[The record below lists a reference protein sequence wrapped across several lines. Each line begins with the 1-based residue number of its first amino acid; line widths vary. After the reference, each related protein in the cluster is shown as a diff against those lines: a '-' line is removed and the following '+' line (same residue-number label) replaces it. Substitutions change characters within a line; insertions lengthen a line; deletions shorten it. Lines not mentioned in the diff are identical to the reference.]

1 MSLSLLLVEDNEDIL
16 ANLYAFLEPMGYV
29 LDCARNG
36 KAGLQMA
43 LEHDFDCIVLDVML
57 PGLDGVSLCRRL
69 RQEHKCATP
78 VIMLTARDAVAD
90 RVTGLEAGADDYLVK
105 PFAFRELEARIRALL
120 RRGRMQSATGVD
132 RGGLW
137 ACADLT
143 LNDEEHWAA
152 RQGRRLRLS
161 PTGFRILKELMRVAP
176 GLVRRQHLEQ
186 LLWGDEP
193 PEGSAL
199 RTHIHELRR
208 ELDKPFGL
216 PLLHTVPHVGYRLSP
231 DPAEGG
237 APDVVADIAPD
248 VAADVAADVAPDF
261 AASAASNA
269 AVREASSGPAN
280 PSSAC
285 TDKDVG

>member
-1 MSLSLLLVEDNEDIL
+1 MPCALLLVEDNEDIL
-16 ANLYAFLEPMGYV
+16 ANLYAFFEPMGYV

-36 KAGLQMA
+36 RAGLQMA

-120 RRGRMQSATGVD
+120 RRGRLQSATGMD

-137 ACADLT
+137 TCADLT
-143 LNDEEHWAA
+143 LNEEEHWAA

-161 PTGFRILKELMRVAP
+161 PTGFRILKELLRVAP

-231 DPAEGG
+231 DLSL
-237 APDVVADIAPD
+237 IHI
-248 VAADVAADVAPDF
+248 
-261 AASAASNA
+261 
-269 AVREASSGPAN
+269 
-280 PSSAC
+280 
-285 TDKDVG
+285 

>member
-1 MSLSLLLVEDNEDIL
+1 MSCALLLVEDNEDIL
-16 ANLYAFLEPMGYV
+16 ANLYAFFEPMGYV

-36 KAGLQMA
+36 RAGLQMA

-120 RRGRMQSATGVD
+120 RRGRMQSVTGVD

-137 ACADLT
+137 TCADLT
-143 LNDEEHWAA
+143 LNDDEHWAE

-161 PTGFRILKELMRVAP
+161 PTGFRILKELLRVAP

-237 APDVVADIAPD
+237 APDVVADIAADVASDVAPD
-248 VAADVAADVAPDF
+248 VAADVVV
-261 AASAASNA
+261 N
-269 AVREASSGPAN
+269 EASPSPAN
-280 PSSAC
+280 PASAS

>member
-1 MSLSLLLVEDNEDIL
+1 MPLSLLLVEDNEDIL
-16 ANLYAFLEPMGYV
+16 ANLYAFFEPMGYV

-186 LLWGDEP
+186 VLWGDEP

-237 APDVVADIAPD
+237 APDVVADVAPD

-261 AASAASNA
+261 AASAAASA
-269 AVREASSGPAN
+269 AAREASSGPAN

>member
-1 MSLSLLLVEDNEDIL
+1 MPIALLLIEDNEDIL
-16 ANLYAFLEPMGYV
+16 ANLYAFLEPMGYE

-36 KAGLQMA
+36 KTGLSMA
-43 LEHDFDCIVLDVML
+43 IEQHFDCIVLDVML

-120 RRGRMQSATGVD
+120 RRGRLQSATGMD

-137 ACADLT
+137 TCADLT
-143 LNDEEHWAA
+143 LNEEEHWAA

-161 PTGFRILKELMRVAP
+161 PTGFRILKELLRVAP

-237 APDVVADIAPD
+237 APDVVADIAADVAPDIAPD
-248 VAADVAADVAPDF
+248 VAADVVV
-261 AASAASNA
+261 N
-269 AVREASSGPAN
+269 EASPSPAN
-280 PSSAC
+280 PASAS